1 METMTTFDQFE
12 ATLAAQYRVLF
23 ETPEYAYAKSRRT
36 PEELAHKMTSGLA
49 AGTANKDGEG
59 IRKTCKLLGIPYT
72 YKALRD
78 YFN

>member
-1 METMTTFDQFE
+1 MTPLEQFE

-23 ETPEYAYAKSRRT
+23 ETPEYALAKSRRT
-36 PEELAHKMTSGLA
+36 PEELAHKMASGLA
-49 AGTANKDGEG
+49 VGTANKDGEG

-72 YKALRD
+72 YKAIRD